1 MAGQLEAAMRP
12 WNIGAWF
19 TRVTRNNLDQ
29 LISFVSG
36 KSIALVGN
44 AQSLLCTHNNIDDH
58 DIVVRMNRGFYVK
71 DKVETIG
78 KRTDILLTSGR
89 AKSQE
94 LDLFLQK
101 VSYVIWMSSAKRD
114 SVNYRQLSQIYF
126 YPIDWWDAL
135 YQELGHRPSTG
146 CMGIDLFSRIV
157 GTGEVHIYGFDFW
170 RTPSS
175 RWIVRK
181 AGRHSNEIRVAHHNP
196 AAEEAFAMRR
206 IPTGLRH

>member
-1 MAGQLEAAMRP
+1 MEAAMKP
-12 WNIGAWF
+12 SNISAWF
-19 TRVTRNNLDQ
+19 TRMTRNNLDR
-29 LISFVSG
+29 IASFVSG
-36 KSIALVGN
+36 KNIALVGN
-44 AQSLLCTHNNIDDH
+44 AQSLLGASHNIDDH

-89 AKSQE
+89 AKSNE
-94 LDLFLQK
+94 LDLFLHQ
-101 VSYVIWMSSAKRD
+101 VRYVIWMSSIKRD
-114 SVNYRQLSQIYF
+114 SLNYRQLSQIYF
-126 YPIDWWDAL
+126 YPLEWWDEL
-135 YQELGHRPSTG
+135 YRELGYRPSTG

-175 RWIVRK
+175 RWIVRRP
-181 AGRHSNEIRVAHHNP
+181 GGHSNEIRVAHHNP

-206 IPTGLRH
+206 IPAAFRH